1 MSLRLKI
8 LLILLLLLAAAL
20 PFRGEIRAALGL
32 SGKRKSVAE
41 RLAQYEPEVRQ
52 RLAPDLQRCG
62 LSWTPS
68 RLVLIGFKKERR
80 LEVWAGEGKSLK
92 LVKSYPI
99 LGASGELGPK
109 LMEGDN
115 QVPEGLYRVESLN
128 PNSSFHLSLRVSYP
142 NAFDRNQ
149 AALDGRKEL
158 GGDIMIHGS
167 ACSIGCLAMGDAA
180 AEALFVLAAHAKPG
194 SVEVI
199 LCPVDFR
206 LHPEYQAPSTA
217 PAWCGELYRQLREAL
232 APYR

>member
-1 MSLRLKI
+1 MSRLKA
-8 LLILLLLLAAAL
+8 LLLLLLLLAAAL
-20 PFRGEIRAALGL
+20 PFRGSIRSAFRQITGQQ
-32 SGKRKSVAE
+32 KSVNE
-41 RLAQYEPEVRQ
+41 RLVQFEPAVQQ

-62 LSWTPS
+62 LSWAPS

-92 LVKSYPI
+92 LVKTYPI

-142 NAFDRNQ
+142 NAFDRAQ

-180 AEALFVLAAHAKPG
+180 AEDLFVLAAHAKPG

-206 LHPEYQAPSTA
+206 LHPEYQAASAA